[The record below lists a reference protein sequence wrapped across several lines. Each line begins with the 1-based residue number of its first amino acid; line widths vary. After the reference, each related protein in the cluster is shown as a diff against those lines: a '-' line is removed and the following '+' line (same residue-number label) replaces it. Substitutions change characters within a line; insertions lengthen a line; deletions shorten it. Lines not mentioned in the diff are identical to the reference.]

1 MNETATKILSA
12 ARERLLVSGFSA
24 MSTRAVADAAGV
36 PLSQIHYHFGT
47 KEELILSLLRNE
59 NDQLINRQRALFESA
74 ESLSHKWKVA
84 CDYLDE
90 DIDSGYVRVL
100 QEMIAAGYSSEPIG
114 VAVREILSTWFNELT
129 SVISG
134 AGVDLG
140 LLNAQGIAALV
151 SSLFIGAETLILSG
165 HESDAVPIRLA
176 LRQIGELIQIVE
188 GGQS

>member
-129 SVISG
+129 SVISE

>member
-129 SVISG
+129 SVISE

-140 LLNAQGIAALV
+140 LLNAQGIAAPV